1 MNTYKDVTRREQIAG
16 RDIESGDKELG
27 VRIWR
32 IMRKKGLNQSS
43 LSEASGVSKNIITR
57 LLTGRRMTSFE
68 NIERIAPVLDVSLD
82 EFRPPAH
89 RPRKEYASAAQVKQG
104 GKVDMSRPKDERDP
118 EPDDINLYK

>member
-43 LSEASGVSKNIITR
+43 LSEASGVSENIITR

-68 NIERIAPVLDVSLD
+68 NIERIATVLDVSLD

>member
-68 NIERIAPVLDVSLD
+68 NIERIATVLDVSLD

-104 GKVDMSRPKDERDP
+104 GKVDMSRLKDERDP

>member
-1 MNTYKDVTRREQIAG
+1 MNTYKDVTRREPISG

-43 LSEASGVSKNIITR
+43 LSEASGVSKNVITR
-57 LLTGRRMTSFE
+57 LLTGRRMTSFT
-68 NIERIAPVLDVSLD
+68 NIERIATALDVSLD

-89 RPRKEYASAAQVKQG
+89 RPRKSCQAAAQVSDMDETTD
-104 GKVDMSRPKDERDP
+104 VDEDGAYGDG
-118 EPDDINLYK
+118 INLYR

>member
-1 MNTYKDVTRREQIAG
+1 MNTYKDAIRREQIAG

-68 NIERIAPVLDVSLD
+68 NIERIATVLDASLD

-104 GKVDMSRPKDERDP
+104 GKVDMSRPNGECNP

>member
-43 LSEASGVSKNIITR
+43 LSEASEVSKNIITR

-68 NIERIAPVLDVSLD
+68 NIERIATALDVSLD

>member
-1 MNTYKDVTRREQIAG
+1 MNTYKDMTRREQIAG

-32 IMRKKGLNQSS
+32 IMRKKGLNKSS

-68 NIERIAPVLDVSLD
+68 NIERIATVLDVSLD

-104 GKVDMSRPKDERDP
+104 GKVDMSRPNDECAP

>member
-1 MNTYKDVTRREQIAG
+1 MNTYKDVTRRGQIAG

-43 LSEASGVSKNIITR
+43 LSEASGVSKNIIAR

-68 NIERIAPVLDVSLD
+68 NIERIATVLDVSLD
-82 EFRPPAH
+82 EFRPPSH

-104 GKVDMSRPKDERDP
+104 GKVDMSRPNGERNPD
-118 EPDDINLYK
+118 PDDINLYK

>member
-1 MNTYKDVTRREQIAG
+1 MNTCKDVTRREQIAG

-68 NIERIAPVLDVSLD
+68 NIERIATVLDVSLD

-89 RPRKEYASAAQVKQG
+89 RLRKEYASEAQVKQG

>member
-16 RDIESGDKELG
+16 RDSESGDKELG

-32 IMRKKGLNQSS
+32 IMRKKGMNQSS

-68 NIERIAPVLDVSLD
+68 NIERIATVLDVSLD

>member
-27 VRIWR
+27 VRILR

-43 LSEASGVSKNIITR
+43 LSEASGVSKSIITR

-68 NIERIAPVLDVSLD
+68 NIERIATVLDVSLD

>member
-32 IMRKKGLNQSS
+32 IMRKKDLNQSS

-68 NIERIAPVLDVSLD
+68 NIERIATVLDVSLD

>member
-68 NIERIAPVLDVSLD
+68 NIERIATVLDVSLD

-89 RPRKEYASAAQVKQG
+89 RPRKEYASAAQVKRG

>member
-43 LSEASGVSKNIITR
+43 LSEASGVSKNIISR

-68 NIERIAPVLDVSLD
+68 NIESIATVLDVSLD

>member
-43 LSEASGVSKNIITR
+43 LSEASGVSRNIITR

-68 NIERIAPVLDVSLD
+68 NIERIATVLDVSLD

-104 GKVDMSRPKDERDP
+104 GKVDMSRPKDERDS

>member
-32 IMRKKGLNQSS
+32 IMQKKGLNQSS

-68 NIERIAPVLDVSLD
+68 NIERIATVLDVSLD
-82 EFRPPAH
+82 KFRPPAH

>member
-27 VRIWR
+27 VRISR

-68 NIERIAPVLDVSLD
+68 NIERIATVLDVSLD

>member
-1 MNTYKDVTRREQIAG
+1 MNTYKDVTSREQIAG

-68 NIERIAPVLDVSLD
+68 NIERIATVLDVSLD

>member
-68 NIERIAPVLDVSLD
+68 NIERIATVLDVSLD

-104 GKVDMSRPKDERDP
+104 GKVDMSRPKDESDP

>member
-68 NIERIAPVLDVSLD
+68 NIEMIATVLDVSLD

>member
-68 NIERIAPVLDVSLD
+68 NIESIATALDVSLD
-82 EFRPPAH
+82 EFRPLAH

>member
-1 MNTYKDVTRREQIAG
+1 MANHE
-16 RDIESGDKELG
+16 
-27 VRIWR
+27 
-32 IMRKKGLNQSS
+32 KKGLNQSS

-68 NIERIAPVLDVSLD
+68 NIERIATVLDVSLD

-104 GKVDMSRPKDERDP
+104 GKVDMSRPNDECAP

>member
-68 NIERIAPVLDVSLD
+68 NIERIATVLDVSLD

-89 RPRKEYASAAQVKQG
+89 RPRKEYASAAQVKA
-104 GKVDMSRPKDERDP
+104 RP
-118 EPDDINLYK
+118 

>member
-1 MNTYKDVTRREQIAG
+1 MNTYMDVTRREQIAG

-68 NIERIAPVLDVSLD
+68 NIERIATVLDVSLD

>member
-1 MNTYKDVTRREQIAG
+1 MNTYKDVTRREQTAG

-68 NIERIAPVLDVSLD
+68 NIERIATVLDVSLD

>member
-68 NIERIAPVLDVSLD
+68 NIERIATVLDVSLD
-82 EFRPPAH
+82 EFRPPAN

>member
-43 LSEASGVSKNIITR
+43 LSEASGVSKNIIAR

-68 NIERIAPVLDVSLD
+68 NIERIATVLDVSLD

-89 RPRKEYASAAQVKQG
+89 RPRKEYASAAQVKLG
-104 GKVDMSRPKDERDP
+104 GKVDMSRPNDECAP

>member
-68 NIERIAPVLDVSLD
+68 NIERIATVLGVSLD

>member
-1 MNTYKDVTRREQIAG
+1 MITYKDVTRREQIAG

-68 NIERIAPVLDVSLD
+68 NIERIATVLDVSLD

-118 EPDDINLYK
+118 EPDNINLYK

>member
-43 LSEASGVSKNIITR
+43 LSEASGVSNNIITR

-68 NIERIAPVLDVSLD
+68 NIERIATVLDVSLD

>member
-57 LLTGRRMTSFE
+57 LLTGRRRTSFE
-68 NIERIAPVLDVSLD
+68 NIERIATVLDVSLD

>member
-68 NIERIAPVLDVSLD
+68 NIERIANVLDVSLD